1 MFSLAFIIAL
11 GPLSAA
17 AQQRPCDDPSPLGPS
32 RDLYC
37 IELVP
42 APGISGVSGRV
53 ELGHI
58 SGPFTVA
65 VGPDGL
71 PRYQLILSAAGLP
84 PPASLGSYRTY
95 VAWVAR
101 PTMDSIVSLG
111 AIRNGSSK
119 LGVVDLEKF
128 TFLVTAER
136 SAGAK
141 EPSRRVVLRGQ
152 SPATRLYP
160 PDLLQF
166 SIGSMPPPVGNEH
179 HDHDATRDGRPAS
192 DSTLRWTT
200 VPMPPGLTMLPA
212 EMALHPDEAAWLPSA
227 KDPPAPVRGREL
239 VHLDDGD
246 TLRLEA
252 GLVRR
257 TLHGQSYTMFAFN
270 GQQPGPLIEV
280 VRDSRITVVLANR
293 LPRPTTVHWHGIR
306 LDNPNDG
313 TPGMTQPAVPPGGEF
328 IYRLRFPDAGIYWYH
343 PHIRE
348 DTQQELG
355 LYGNLLVRG
364 REGEGYGPA
373 NREAVLMLDDLL
385 VSDAGMVPLGLE
397 SPTHALMGRFG
408 NILLVN
414 GEPGYRLSV
423 KRGEVVRFFLT
434 NAASARTLNLSFPGT
449 RMKVVASDVGRY
461 EREEWVENVVIAPAE
476 RYVVQVRFERP
487 GKVALVNRVRGLDHL
502 YGRFFAQ
509 SDTLGVV
516 EVSRERIGSDL
527 RTSFAALRRDSVTTA
542 ELEHYR
548 RAAERAPQK
557 TLVLTL
563 ETRGLPPLTQR
574 LMQLDSIYFAPVE
587 WSGTMP
593 MMNWASTGRQVR
605 WILRDPETGRE
616 NMDIDWRFRRGE
628 LIRIRLV
635 SERRSVHAMQ
645 HPIHLHG
652 QRFLVL
658 AVNGEPNQ
666 NLVWK
671 DTVLVPA
678 GSTVDILLDPSNPG
692 RWMAHC
698 HIAEHLSAGMMLG
711 FTVE

>member
-1 MFSLAFIIAL
+1 MFSLAFVFAL
-11 GPLSAA
+11 GLQSAV
-17 AQQRPCDDPSPLGPS
+17 AQQRPCDDPSPFGPS

-37 IELVP
+37 IELIP
-42 APGISGVSGRV
+42 PPGITGVSGRV

-58 SGPFTVA
+58 PGPFTVV
-65 VGPDGL
+65 VGPDGR

-95 VAWVAR
+95 VAWVAP

-111 AIRNGSSK
+111 AIRNGRTRLSI
-119 LGVVDLEKF
+119 VDLEKF
-128 TFLVTAER
+128 TVLVTAER
-136 SAGAK
+136 SARAK
-141 EPSRRVVLRGQ
+141 EPSRRLLLRGQ
-152 SPATRLYP
+152 SPGTRLYP

-166 SIGSMPPPVGNEH
+166 SIGSMSPPVGKER
-179 HDHDATRDGRPAS
+179 HDHDATGAGMPAS
-192 DSTLRWTT
+192 DSVLRWTT

-212 EMALHPDEAAWLPSA
+212 EMALRPGEAAWLPSSQQ
-227 KDPPAPVRGREL
+227 PAPPVRPREL
-239 VHLDDGD
+239 LHLDDGD

-252 GLVRR
+252 GLVSRSLNGR
-257 TLHGQSYTMFAFN
+257 SYTMFAFN

-280 VRDSRITVVLANR
+280 VRGSRLTVVLTNR
-293 LPRPTTVHWHGIR
+293 LSQPTTVHWHGIR

-313 TPGMTQPAVPPGGEF
+313 TPDMTQPAVPPGGEF
-328 IYRLRFPDAGIYWYH
+328 IYRLRFPDTGIYWYH
-343 PHIRE
+343 PHVRE
-348 DTQQELG
+348 DIQQELG

-364 REGEGYGPA
+364 REGDGYGPA

-385 VSDAGMVPLGLE
+385 VSDAGMVPLGQD

-434 NAASARTLNLSFPGT
+434 NAANARTLNLSFPGA
-449 RMKVVASDVGRY
+449 RMKVLASDVGTY

-476 RYVVQVRFERP
+476 RYVVQVRFERA
-487 GKVALVNRVRGLDHL
+487 GTVALVNRVRGLDHL

-509 SDTLGVV
+509 SDTLGLV
-516 EVSRERIGSDL
+516 EVASERIGRDL
-527 RTSFAALRRDSVTTA
+527 GTSFAALRRDTATTA
-542 ELEHYR
+542 ELQHYR
-548 RAAERAPQK
+548 RAAERAPEK
-557 TLVLTL
+557 TLILTL

-605 WILRDPETGRE
+605 WILRDPETGKE
-616 NMDIDWRFRRGE
+616 NMDIGWRFHRGE
-628 LIRIRLV
+628 PIKIRLV
-635 SERRSVHAMQ
+635 SERQSVHAMQ

-678 GSTVDILLDPSNPG
+678 GGTVDILLDPSNPG